1 MLNQLSAFLISSASA
16 FGLVGTSLILLA
28 CLACA
33 ILYTGKAQ
41 ERYSILNH
49 FISELGEAGVSDRA
63 KVFNYGLIAGGALLV
78 PFVIGFGMVLSSVWA
93 VLATIAGVWA
103 AVSCILVGVFPM
115 NNLEPHVKVATS
127 YFRSGLVMVLLFGIA
142 ILVQPPGQAKISPL
156 ASITSLL
163 AALSYGSF
171 LFLGRLP
178 ENTPAAPEGPNPELI
193 PDRPQFLGL
202 AALEWLVFLSTI
214 LWFIAAVI
222 FLY

>member
-1 MLNQLSAFLISSASA
+1 MSDVVQLLTATYRF
-16 FGLVGTSLILLA
+16 FGLAG
-28 CLACA
+28 CLVIIFAM
-33 ILYTGKAQ
+33 LYTGAGYSGRKQ
-41 ERYSILNH
+41 EKYSPLNH

-63 KVFNYGLIAGGALLV
+63 KVFNYGLIAGGVLLV

-178 ENTPAAPEGPNPELI
+178 ENTPAAPEGPNPQLI